1 MLEWMLISMVLLVV
15 STAYCAR
22 NMIADFRSAKMSA
35 GTWGA
40 VALAGTLSSLML
52 GVAVLLISMYYH

>member
-1 MLEWMLISMVLLVV
+1 MVLLVA